1 MLESIRVTS
10 SEGEET
16 EFYVIEQT
24 QVGGNTY
31 LLACDNNDILESDE
45 QEDEEAEDE
54 GSLWIFR
61 QVKTGEDE
69 VYYEIIEDEA
79 ELKAVARVFDAM
91 LDDYDIEI

>member
-1 MLESIRVTS
+1 MLESVKIIS
-10 SEGEET
+10 DDGEEND
-16 EFYVIEQT
+16 FYVIEQT

-31 LLACDNNDILESDE
+31 LLACDDIDVMENDTD
-45 QEDEEAEDE
+45 

-79 ELKAVARVFDAM
+79 ELKAVAGVFDAM
-91 LDDYDIEI
+91 LDDYAIEL